1 MTRPR
6 KSKPNTTGQSEDDG
20 SVPIRVRNA
29 APEIIYR
36 PPDSDED
43 SAEVQETITRE
54 ADMEVDVER
63 RPECINNAPNLHRPV
78 DDETGIAQI
87 ALFISMFSSVFF
99 SLSRFSSDILLR
111 LLKSLV
117 GIALK
122 SSISENQVNQIMENI
137 PIDSRTVRS
146 RFDLSGRTTEYAVC
160 PKCNCLY
167 EPEKR
172 TTHGP
177 QANDSP
183 FPKLCSNRATPSS
196 ERCDEP
202 LLGEDNQNPVK
213 KFVYNSVVDF
223 IGGLVSRQT
232 TERFI
237 DDSCDKLRC
246 GEGTEMRG
254 PFEADFLLNFYG
266 HERGVLFVE
275 RGSELRLMFSLNV
288 NFFNKEGARSSA
300 ASVSCG
306 AMTLACLNL
315 PEDIRYKDENMF
327 LAGIIPGPKEPKP
340 AEINHYLS
348 PLVKEFL
355 TLWDPGI
362 RFSQT
367 ASTQHGR
374 LARAAIALVVCDLPA
389 ARKVAGLYSF
399 HSRDFL
405 CSSCLCPKSAMGD
418 VSRTY
423 EERNAST
430 MREHA
435 MSWLVASSEKE
446 RDDMEKR
453 TGVRW
458 SELWRLPYWDP
469 TKQLV
474 VDPMHCLL
482 LGLVQNHFT
491 TIFPLKDKV
500 ADAPS
505 VQPPYEFDFRQ
516 MSSDGKR
523 VPIAGKMHPIKE
535 SDAQAVQCI
544 HKMLLQTIDVND
556 VEAERTRLR
565 QRLEKQRKIALL
577 FVSDSLGLGTGINDP
592 MGESTKQEYA
602 DALTEWRFQKP
613 LNSPI
618 KLTTTSLMKHIRHI
632 IKITKTPSFVHKA
645 PHNFGERGSGKI
657 KADEW
662 RTLCTIHLP
671 LALISYCF
679 YSPEIQDS
687 AYRERFLK
695 VINHTM
701 HLVQAIKVLF
711 KESTSANEIERFRYY
726 VTSYMGSLEE
736 VHPEAKIVPSMHMAT
751 HIPECARRFGSV
763 YSWWTFPFERLIGR
777 LQNIQTSSRTGKQLI
792 LTIRTTALT
801 VRCTGQ
807 FEATML
813 NTFIATSRLAQRFS
827 RDGQPPGIEDCLA
840 IIDDMLAEDRETP
853 KWDGSILPP
862 VNLTETPEVMHVLQA
877 YSDRLDSRCKWKGA
891 QYDVRNRHE
900 GNSQIIYRPK
910 DGIRLAPGFIEYI
923 VAGDNPLFIVRP
935 LLLTSDDP
943 FDKYPD
949 APMRTFF
956 IPHPQPPLEVVDCQ
970 TIVGHFAS
978 LHLADNFYT
987 IIPLCK
993 I

>member
-183 FPKLCSNRATPSS
+183 YPKLCSNRATPSS

-237 DDSCDKLRC
+237 DDSCDKLRR

-288 NFFNKEGARSSA
+288 DFFNKEGARSSA

-355 TLWDPGI
+355 TLWDPGV

-435 MSWLVASSEKE
+435 VSWLVASSEKE

-505 VQPPYEFDFRQ
+505 MQPPYEFDFRQ

-523 VPIAGKMHPIKE
+523 VPIAGKMYPIKE

-577 FVSDSLGLGTGINDP
+577 FVSDSLGLGMGISDP

-618 KLTTTSLMKHIRHI
+618 
-632 IKITKTPSFVHKA
+632 
-645 PHNFGERGSGKI
+645 N
-657 KADEW
+657 
-662 RTLCTIHLP
+662 
-671 LALISYCF
+671 
-679 YSPEIQDS
+679 
-687 AYRERFLK
+687 
-695 VINHTM
+695 
-701 HLVQAIKVLF
+701 
-711 KESTSANEIERFRYY
+711 
-726 VTSYMGSLEE
+726 LEE
-736 VHPEAKIVPSMHMAT
+736 VHPGAKIVPSMHMAT

-777 LQNIQTSSRTGKQLI
+777 LQNIQTSSR
-792 LTIRTTALT
+792 
-801 VRCTGQ
+801 TGQ

-900 GNSQIIYRPK
+900 GNSQIIYRLK